1 VSERSRA
8 LRRSFYGR
16 LAVAGFVLI
25 FLSIVVAGVSGN
37 SPAVFS
43 FGPPAVIS
51 LLAALVLWVTGRG
64 LIAAL
69 VFSAFAVLLFAIGEV
84 LGGLPALG
92 HPESFSD
99 LVPALLRAVGSVMAF
114 TGCLV
119 ALVQARRKPPAFRS
133 GRRAEKRMVQAA
145 AVGFVALTAWS
156 AVGTYTRNA
165 NIDAPPGSLVV
176 ETLGDEFDPADL
188 TLEPGRQQVLIVNRD
203 SYAHTFTVDDLDVD
217 FYVGPR
223 TDRLITF
230 DVPER
235 EGEYELYCAV
245 TGHEDMV
252 GTVEIKS

>member
-1 VSERSRA
+1 MSERSRA

-25 FLSIVVAGVSGN
+25 FLSVVLAGVSGN

-43 FGPPAVIS
+43 FGPPAF
-51 LLAALVLWVTGRG
+51 LALIVGLVLWITGRG

-69 VFSAFAVLLFAIGEV
+69 VLSVFALFLFAIGEV

-99 LVPALLRAVGSVMAF
+99 FVPALLRAVGSVMAF
-114 TGCLV
+114 TGSLV
-119 ALVQARRKPPAFRS
+119 ALRQARREPAALR
-133 GRRAEKRMVQAA
+133 GGNQAEKRLIRIT
-145 AVGFVALTAWS
+145 AVGLVALAAWS
-156 AVGTYTRNA
+156 GVGTYSRNA
-165 NIDAPPGSLVV
+165 NIDAPPGALVV
-176 ETLGDEFDPADL
+176 ETLGDEFDPDEI
-188 TLEPGRQQVLIVNRD
+188 TWEPGRQQVLIVNRD
-203 SYAHTFTVDDLDVD
+203 SYSHTFTVDDLDLD

-230 DVPER
+230 DVTER

-245 TGHEDMV
+245 SGHEDMV